1 MFSVIIP
8 AYNCEKT
15 IVRTLDSVLQ
25 QTRIDLIE
33 EIIVVNE
40 GSKDST

>member
-15 IVRTLDSVLQ
+15 IYDSLNSVFN
-25 QTRIDLIE
+25 QTRIDLID
-33 EIIVVNE
+33 EIIIINIL
-40 GSKDST
+40 